1 MPRRQ
6 LVFGYG
12 SLAGDLDGTVV
23 QLPGHRR
30 VWGVAMDNSADLPGY
45 KHYLLRADG
54 SRPRIYVAFLDLVE
68 DATSAVN
75 GVLRPVGDAIL
86 RELDRRERNYDRV
99 DVTGA
104 IRGVS
109 GTVWTYLGSADGR
122 ARLRDARERRVA
134 VVSREY
140 LADVRAGFAALS
152 AQQLAAFESSSDLG
166 GLPVWDLERISH
178 GA

>member
-12 SLAGDLDGTVV
+12 SLAADLDGTVA

-30 VWGVAMDNSADLPGY
+30 VWGVAMDNSADPPGY

-54 SRPRIYVAFLDLVE
+54 SRPPIYVAFLDLVP

-75 GVLRPVGDAIL
+75 GVLRPVGDSVL
-86 RELDRRERNYDRV
+86 RELDVRERNYDRV
-99 DVTGA
+99 ELTDTIEGVT
-104 IRGVS
+104 
-109 GTVWTYLGSADGR
+109 GTVWAYVGSADGR
-122 ARLRDARERRVA
+122 ARLRDARRRGVA
-134 VVSREY
+134 VVSRDY
-140 LADVRAGFAALS
+140 LVDVKAGFAALN
-152 AQQLAAFESSSDLG
+152 AQQLAAFERSSDLG
-166 GLPVWDLERISH
+166 GLPIWDLERISR

>member
-1 MPRRQ
+1 MSRRQ

-12 SLAGDLDGTVV
+12 SLAGDLDGTLA
-23 QLPGHRR
+23 QLPGRRR

-54 SRPRIYVAFLDLVE
+54 SRPRIYVAFLDLVQ

-75 GVLRPVGDAIL
+75 GVLRPVGENVL

-104 IRGVS
+104 IEGVT
-109 GTVWTYLGSADGR
+109 GRVWTYVGSADGR
-122 ARLRDARERRVA
+122 ARLRDARERGRA
-134 VVSREY
+134 AISRDY
-140 LADVRAGFAALS
+140 LADVRAGFAALGPE
-152 AQQLAAFESSSDLG
+152 QLAAFESSSELG
-166 GLPVWDLERISH
+166 GLPVCDLERVSH
-178 GA
+178 AA

>member
-1 MPRRQ
+1 MRRRQ

-12 SLAGDLDGTVV
+12 SLAGDLDGTVA

-54 SRPRIYVAFLDLVE
+54 SRPRIYVAFLDLVQ

-75 GVLRPVGDAIL
+75 GVLRPVGDSVL

-104 IRGVS
+104 IAGVT
-109 GTVWTYLGSADGR
+109 GTVWAYVGSADGR
-122 ARLRDARERRVA
+122 ARLREARDRGLA
-134 VVSREY
+134 VIGRDY
-140 LADVRAGFAALS
+140 LTDVRAGFAALGP
-152 AQQLAAFESSSDLG
+152 AQLAAFDGSSDLD

-178 GA
+178 AA